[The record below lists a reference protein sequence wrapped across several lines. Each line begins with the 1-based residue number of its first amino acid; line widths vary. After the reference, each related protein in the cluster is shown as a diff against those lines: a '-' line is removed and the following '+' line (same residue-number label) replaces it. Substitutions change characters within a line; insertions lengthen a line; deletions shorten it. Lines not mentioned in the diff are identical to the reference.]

1 MTRRWIVAPTLLLL
15 TLALSAC
22 GGQGQGD
29 VNKAG
34 GGAPGKDG
42 QISIRSN
49 DQMRFQP
56 ATLTVRVNTPVRLT
70 LDNSGGALV
79 HDWTIDNMGG
89 QKVQA
94 RAQPRQRAT
103 VEFTPTTAGAFQFYC
118 EEPGHREAGMVGTL
132 TVN

>member
-1 MTRRWIVAPTLLLL
+1 MLLM

-22 GGQGQGD
+22 GGQTQGQ

-42 QISIRSN
+42 QVSIKST
-49 DQMRFQP
+49 DQMRFEP
-56 ATLTVRVNTPVRLT
+56 TTMTARVNTPVRLT
-70 LDNSGGALV
+70 LDNSGAALV
-79 HDWTIDNMGG
+79 HDWTIDNLGG

-94 RAQPRQRAT
+94 KAQPRQRAT
-103 VEFTPTTAGAFQFYC
+103 AEFTPTTAGSFQFYC
-118 EEPGHREAGMVGTL
+118 AEPGHKEAGMVGTL